1 MNSDPLVIISGILGL
16 VVPGV
21 IVIGSVVLLIVK
33 IIERQK
39 EKKNEN
45 WDKYNKY

>member
-1 MNSDPLVIISGILGL
+1 MSSDPLFVVSGILGL

-33 IIERQK
+33 IVERQK
-39 EKKNEN
+39 EKKNED